1 MVGVPAVTTCRWE
14 RLETPQPERTRR
26 MLRQVLQ
33 AGLRRSF
40 QTLGR
45 FVASHPVFF
54 ASAPVLVSVL
64 LGASFSRYRVEG
76 DVESLLVPKHSLAK
90 IEGNLV
96 DSLFPVNRS
105 KHALYS
111 DLQTPGRYGRVI
123 VTSKRGSILD
133 PVHTD
138 LVLQLHRSIVLLQVP
153 VLGFNYSFSHLCLL
167 DDKNTCIIDDIIR
180 ALEDSQSARFANLS
194 SHPLRYP
201 ITRLADGRMAYIGH
215 QLGGVQA
222 WGSGPPVRGP
232 GVSGRGE
239 GVRSARALQ
248 LTYYLQAR
256 GALTDRVASQWEQAF
271 CGELGRFGAGHP
283 ELGLYPFTSSSL
295 RSDFQASSV
304 LAQRPLLASICVCVL
319 LSVCC
324 CSMRDCVRAKPW
336 LGLLAL
342 LSIAL
347 SGLTAAGI
355 LNLTGA
361 TYNSTYLGVPFIL
374 LGHGL
379 FGTFEMLS
387 SWRRTRE
394 DQHVKERVASVFSDV
409 MLRYSG
415 GTLLHQ
421 VTLGLAA
428 SPLTNLEAVRLFCRC
443 AALGVTV
450 GYLYTLSFYAACLV
464 ATGYLETGYRHG
476 CFCRRV
482 PKKGA
487 LDSKPRWYRC
497 LMYTRYQD
505 DTHTHNAIHTPNA
518 SHAQTLTSNS
528 ILTHTHIPN
537 ATHGHT
543 HTPNTTH
550 SHDHTP
556 NTSHGQTHTPNT
568 SHGQTHTPNTTHGHT
583 HTPNTT
589 HSHTHPS
596 NTHNPTTSS
605 DLRPRDSHLLLGC
618 VRRCYGDWITNTY
631 VKPFVV
637 LLYLIYISFGLMGFL
652 QVSQG
657 SDPSSLVAMDT
668 GTLLYARAQQRYF
681 SSYSPVIGFYI
692 YESAPYWNASVQ
704 RDLLEYA
711 KGFQRISWLESYL
724 EFLTER
730 NISTTTQSR
739 ESFTRML
746 RLSFLRQPQ
755 FAHFADDIIF
765 AERGE
770 GEEPEMAASRVF
782 LVAKTTENKREE
794 MSVLLDTLRR
804 LSLTSRVRF
813 LIFNPSFVYL
823 DRYATAVSSPLRHSL
838 IAVLFLLGL
847 SSLAVVEPLVAV
859 WLSLTLLSVQFGV
872 LGFMTLCGVEL
883 DCVSVLCL
891 ISALGHSADC
901 CAPLLATF
909 SSGRG
914 DSRTVWVRL
923 ALERH
928 GVPALQMLICY
939 IAALLPLAAVRSN
952 LTRSLFR
959 CLALTAFCSALHT
972 LAFLPTLLT
981 FLPPAKKTTSRPG
994 DRGEGEG
1001 PREEVECVEMVDST
1015 RVVDQIT
1022 TV

>member
-1 MVGVPAVTTCRWE
+1 
-14 RLETPQPERTRR
+14 

-33 AGLRRSF
+33 AGLRSSF
-40 QTLGR
+40 QALGR

-76 DVESLLVPKHSLAK
+76 NVESLLVPKHSLAK

-105 KHALYS
+105 KHTLYS

-123 VTSKRGSILD
+123 VTSRRGSILD
-133 PVHTD
+133 PLHTD
-138 LVLQLHRSIVLLQVP
+138 LVLKLHRAVVQLQVP

-180 ALEDSQSARFANLS
+180 SLEDSQSARFANRS
-194 SHPLRYP
+194 SLPLRYP

-222 WGSGPPVRGP
+222 WGAGPAVQGP
-232 GVSGRGE
+232 GGVSGRGQ

-283 ELGLYPFTSSSL
+283 ELSLYPFTSSSL
-295 RSDFQASSV
+295 RTDFQASSV
-304 LAQRPLLASICVCVL
+304 LARRPLLASVCVCLVL
-319 LSVCC
+319 AVGC

-355 LNLTGA
+355 LNLTGT

-415 GTLLHQ
+415 ATLLHQ
-421 VTLGLAA
+421 VSLGLAA

-450 GYLYTLSFYAACLV
+450 GYLYTLSFYATCLV

-487 LDSKPRWYRC
+487 LDTKPRWYRC

-505 DTHTHNAIHTPNA
+505 E
-518 SHAQTLTSNS
+518 
-528 ILTHTHIPN
+528 
-537 ATHGHT
+537 
-543 HTPNTTH
+543 TH
-550 SHDHTP
+550 S
-556 NTSHGQTHTPNT
+556 Q
-568 SHGQTHTPNTTHGHT
+568 
-583 HTPNTT
+583 T
-589 HSHTHPS
+589 HSHTQ
-596 NTHNPTTSS
+596 
-605 DLRPRDSHLLLGC
+605 DSHLLLGC
-618 VRRCYGDWITNTY
+618 VQRCYGDWITNTY
-631 VKPFVV
+631 VKPFMV
-637 LLYLIYISFGLMGFL
+637 LLYLVYISFGLMGFL

-657 SDPSSLVAMDT
+657 SEPSSLVALDT
-668 GTLLYARAQQRYF
+668 GTSLYARAQQRYF
-681 SSYSPVIGFYI
+681 SSYTPVIGFYV
-692 YESAPYWNASVQ
+692 YESAPYWNTSVQ

-711 KGFQRISWLESYL
+711 EGFQRISWLESYL
-724 EFLTER
+724 DYLRER
-730 NISTTTQSR
+730 NLTTTSQSR
-739 ESFTRML
+739 DSFTRML

-765 AERGE
+765 AERDE

-838 IAVLFLLGL
+838 MAVLFLLGL

-872 LGFMTLCGVEL
+872 LGFMTLWGVEL

-901 CAPLLATF
+901 CGPLLATF

-928 GVPALQMLICY
+928 GVPSLQTLICY
-939 IAALLPLAAVRSN
+939 TAALLPLAAVHSN

-959 CLALTAFCSALHT
+959 CLVLTAFCSALHA

-981 FLPPAKKTTSRPG
+981 FLPPAKKTGSRQG

-1001 PREEVECVEMVDST
+1001 LREEVECVEMVDST

>member
-1 MVGVPAVTTCRWE
+1 MLFNLIKHQNRVE
-14 RLETPQPERTRR
+14 IETVAESINNTMNSLHHFNVLHSHGSIIEASETRR
-26 MLRQVLQ
+26 GQK
-33 AGLRRSF
+33 A
-40 QTLGR
+40 
-45 FVASHPVFF
+45 
-54 ASAPVLVSVL
+54 
-64 LGASFSRYRVEG
+64 
-76 DVESLLVPKHSLAK
+76 
-90 IEGNLV
+90 
-96 DSLFPVNRS
+96 
-105 KHALYS
+105 
-111 DLQTPGRYGRVI
+111 RYGLTSVPTPEIEQDEVAEGRVKNCI
-123 VTSKRGSILD
+123 
-133 PVHTD
+133 
-138 LVLQLHRSIVLLQVP
+138 LQLLPRATLKPQV
-153 VLGFNYSFSHLCLL
+153 
-167 DDKNTCIIDDIIR
+167 
-180 ALEDSQSARFANLS
+180 A
-194 SHPLRYP
+194 
-201 ITRLADGRMAYIGH
+201 
-215 QLGGVQA
+215 
-222 WGSGPPVRGP
+222 
-232 GVSGRGE
+232 GE
-239 GVRSARALQ
+239 
-248 LTYYLQAR
+248 
-256 GALTDRVASQWEQAF
+256 
-271 CGELGRFGAGHP
+271 CG
-283 ELGLYPFTSSSL
+283 
-295 RSDFQASSV
+295 
-304 LAQRPLLASICVCVL
+304 
-319 LSVCC
+319 
-324 CSMRDCVRAKPW
+324 
-336 LGLLAL
+336 
-342 LSIAL
+342 
-347 SGLTAAGI
+347 
-355 LNLTGA
+355 
-361 TYNSTYLGVPFIL
+361 
-374 LGHGL
+374 GHGL

-415 GTLLHQ
+415 ATLLHQ
-421 VTLGLAA
+421 VSLGLAA

-450 GYLYTLSFYAACLV
+450 GYLYTLSFYATCLV

-487 LDSKPRWYRC
+487 LDTKPRWYRC

-505 DTHTHNAIHTPNA
+505 ETHSQTHSHTPN
-518 SHAQTLTSNS
+518 ST
-528 ILTHTHIPN
+528 
-537 ATHGHT
+537 HT
-543 HTPNTTH
+543 HTPM
-550 SHDHTP
+550 
-556 NTSHGQTHTPNT
+556 
-568 SHGQTHTPNTTHGHT
+568 
-583 HTPNTT
+583 
-589 HSHTHPS
+589 
-596 NTHNPTTSS
+596 
-605 DLRPRDSHLLLGC
+605 RPQDSHLLLGC
-618 VRRCYGDWITNTY
+618 VQRCYGDWITNTY
-631 VKPFVV
+631 VKPFMV
-637 LLYLIYISFGLMGFL
+637 LLYLVYISFGLMGFL

-657 SDPSSLVAMDT
+657 SEPSSLVAMDT

-681 SSYSPVIGFYI
+681 SSYSPVIGFYV
-692 YESAPYWNASVQ
+692 YESAPYWNTSVQ

-724 EFLTER
+724 DYLTER
-730 NISTTTQSR
+730 NLSTTSQSR

-765 AERGE
+765 AERDE

-838 IAVLFLLGL
+838 MAVLFLLGL

-872 LGFMTLCGVEL
+872 LGFMTLWGVEL

-901 CAPLLATF
+901 CGPLLATF

-928 GVPALQMLICY
+928 GVPSLQTLICY
-939 IAALLPLAAVRSN
+939 TAALLPLAAVRSN

-959 CLALTAFCSALHT
+959 CLVLTAFCSALHA

-981 FLPPAKKTTSRPG
+981 FLPPAKKTGSRQG

-1001 PREEVECVEMVDST
+1001 LREEVECVEMVDST

>member
-138 LVLQLHRSIVLLQVP
+138 LVLQ
-153 VLGFNYSFSHLCLL
+153 
-167 DDKNTCIIDDIIR
+167 
-180 ALEDSQSARFANLS
+180 
-194 SHPLRYP
+194 
-201 ITRLADGRMAYIGH
+201 
-215 QLGGVQA
+215 VQA

-550 SHDHTP
+550 SHD
-556 NTSHGQTHTPNT
+556 HTPNT

>member
-1 MVGVPAVTTCRWE
+1 MVGVPAVSSRWWE
-14 RLETPQPERTRR
+14 RLKTLCPERARR

-33 AGLRRSF
+33 AGLRSSF
-40 QTLGR
+40 QALGR

-76 DVESLLVPKHSLAK
+76 NVESLLVPKHSLAK

-105 KHALYS
+105 KHTLYS

-123 VTSKRGSILD
+123 VTSRRGSILD
-133 PVHTD
+133 PLHTD
-138 LVLQLHRSIVLLQVP
+138 LVLKLHRAVVQLQVP

-180 ALEDSQSARFANLS
+180 ALEDSQSARFANRS
-194 SHPLRYP
+194 SLPLRYP

-215 QLGGVQA
+215 QLGGVCTVYFH
-222 WGSGPPVRGP
+222 WSP
-232 GVSGRGE
+232 

-283 ELGLYPFTSSSL
+283 ELSLYPFTSSSL
-295 RSDFQASSV
+295 RTDFQASSV
-304 LAQRPLLASICVCVL
+304 LARRPLLASVCVCLVL
-319 LSVCC
+319 AVGC

-355 LNLTGA
+355 LNLTGT

-415 GTLLHQ
+415 ATLLHQ
-421 VTLGLAA
+421 VSLGLAA

-443 AALGVTV
+443 AALGITV
-450 GYLYTLSFYAACLV
+450 GYLYTLSFYATCLV

-487 LDSKPRWYRC
+487 LDTKPRWYRC

-505 DTHTHNAIHTPNA
+505 ETHSQTHSHTPN
-518 SHAQTLTSNS
+518 ST
-528 ILTHTHIPN
+528 
-537 ATHGHT
+537 HT
-543 HTPNTTH
+543 HTPN
-550 SHDHTP
+550 P
-556 NTSHGQTHTPNT
+556 
-568 SHGQTHTPNTTHGHT
+568 
-583 HTPNTT
+583 
-589 HSHTHPS
+589 
-596 NTHNPTTSS
+596 
-605 DLRPRDSHLLLGC
+605 
-618 VRRCYGDWITNTY
+618 RCYGDWITNTY
-631 VKPFVV
+631 VKPFMV
-637 LLYLIYISFGLMGFL
+637 LLYLVYISFGLMGFL

-657 SDPSSLVAMDT
+657 SEPSSLVAMDT

-681 SSYSPVIGFYI
+681 SSYSPVIGFYV
-692 YESAPYWNASVQ
+692 YESAPYWNTSVQ

-724 EFLTER
+724 DYLTER
-730 NISTTTQSR
+730 NLSTTSQSR

-765 AERGE
+765 AERDE

-838 IAVLFLLGL
+838 MAVLFLLGL

-872 LGFMTLCGVEL
+872 LGFMTLWGVEL

-901 CAPLLATF
+901 CGPLLATF

-928 GVPALQMLICY
+928 GVPSLQTLICY
-939 IAALLPLAAVRSN
+939 TAALLPLAAVRSN

-959 CLALTAFCSALHT
+959 CLVLTAFCSALHA

-981 FLPPAKKTTSRPG
+981 FLPPAKKTGSRQG

-1001 PREEVECVEMVDST
+1001 LREEVECVEMVDST

>member
-1 MVGVPAVTTCRWE
+1 MVGVPAVSSRWWE
-14 RLETPQPERTRR
+14 RLKTLCPERARR

-33 AGLRRSF
+33 AGLRSSF
-40 QTLGR
+40 QALGR

-76 DVESLLVPKHSLAK
+76 NVESLLVPKHSLAK

-105 KHALYS
+105 KHTLYS

-123 VTSKRGSILD
+123 VTSRRGSILD
-133 PVHTD
+133 PLHTD
-138 LVLQLHRSIVLLQVP
+138 LVLKLHRAVVQLQVP

-180 ALEDSQSARFANLS
+180 ALEDSQSARFANRS
-194 SHPLRYP
+194 SLPLRYP

-222 WGSGPPVRGP
+222 WGAGPAVQGP
-232 GVSGRGE
+232 GGVSGRGQ

-283 ELGLYPFTSSSL
+283 ELSLYPFTSSSL
-295 RSDFQASSV
+295 RTDFQASSV
-304 LAQRPLLASICVCVL
+304 LARRPLLASVCLCLVL
-319 LSVCC
+319 AVGC

-355 LNLTGA
+355 LNLTGT

-415 GTLLHQ
+415 ATLLHQ
-421 VTLGLAA
+421 VSLGLAA

-450 GYLYTLSFYAACLV
+450 GYLYTLSFYATCLV

-487 LDSKPRWYRC
+487 LDTKPRWYRC

-505 DTHTHNAIHTPNA
+505 ETHSQTHSHTPNSTHTHTPNA
-518 SHAQTLTSNS
+518 AHTY
-528 ILTHTHIPN
+528 THTANPAHSH
-537 ATHGHT
+537 THT

-550 SHDHTP
+550 THDHTP
-556 NTSHGQTHTPNT
+556 NTTHA
-568 SHGQTHTPNTTHGHT
+568 HT

-589 HSHTHPS
+589 HIHAHTHIP
-596 NTHNPTTSS
+596 NTHTPTTISE
-605 DLRPRDSHLLLGC
+605 LRPQDSHLLLGC
-618 VRRCYGDWITNTY
+618 VQRCYGDWITNTY
-631 VKPFVV
+631 VKPFMV
-637 LLYLIYISFGLMGFL
+637 LLYLVYISFGLMGFL

-657 SDPSSLVAMDT
+657 SEPSSLVAMDT

-681 SSYSPVIGFYI
+681 SSYSPVIGFYV
-692 YESAPYWNASVQ
+692 YESAPYWNTSVQ

-724 EFLTER
+724 DYLTER
-730 NISTTTQSR
+730 NLSTTSQSR

-765 AERGE
+765 AERDE

-838 IAVLFLLGL
+838 MAVLFLLGL

-872 LGFMTLCGVEL
+872 LGFMTLWGVEL

-901 CAPLLATF
+901 CGPLLATF

-928 GVPALQMLICY
+928 GVPSLQTLICY
-939 IAALLPLAAVRSN
+939 TAALLPLAAVRSN

-959 CLALTAFCSALHT
+959 CLVLTAFCSALHA

-981 FLPPAKKTTSRPG
+981 FLPPAKKTGSRQG

-1001 PREEVECVEMVDST
+1001 LREEVECVEMVDST

>member
-1 MVGVPAVTTCRWE
+1 
-14 RLETPQPERTRR
+14 

-33 AGLRRSF
+33 AGLRSSF
-40 QTLGR
+40 QALGR

-76 DVESLLVPKHSLAK
+76 NVESLLVPKHSLAK

-105 KHALYS
+105 KHTLYS
-111 DLQTPGRYGRVI
+111 DLQTPSRYGRVI
-123 VTSKRGSILD
+123 VTSRRGSILD
-133 PVHTD
+133 PLHTD
-138 LVLQLHRSIVLLQVP
+138 LVLKLHRAVVQLQVP

-180 ALEDSQSARFANLS
+180 ALEDSQSARFANRS
-194 SHPLRYP
+194 SLPLRYP

-215 QLGGVQA
+215 QLGGVCTVYFH
-222 WGSGPPVRGP
+222 WSPVR
-232 GVSGRGE
+232 R
-239 GVRSARALQ
+239 VRSARALQ

-271 CGELGRFGAGHP
+271 CGELGQFGAGHP
-283 ELGLYPFTSSSL
+283 ELSLYPFTSSSL
-295 RSDFQASSV
+295 RTDFQASSV
-304 LAQRPLLASICVCVL
+304 LARRPLLASVCVCLVL
-319 LSVCC
+319 AVGC

-355 LNLTGA
+355 LNLTGT

-415 GTLLHQ
+415 ATLLHQ
-421 VTLGLAA
+421 VSLGLAA

-450 GYLYTLSFYAACLV
+450 GYLYTLSFYATCLV

-487 LDSKPRWYRC
+487 LDTKPRWYRC

-505 DTHTHNAIHTPNA
+505 ETHSQTHSHTPN
-518 SHAQTLTSNS
+518 ST
-528 ILTHTHIPN
+528 
-537 ATHGHT
+537 HT
-543 HTPNTTH
+543 HTPN
-550 SHDHTP
+550 
-556 NTSHGQTHTPNT
+556 
-568 SHGQTHTPNTTHGHT
+568 
-583 HTPNTT
+583 
-589 HSHTHPS
+589 
-596 NTHNPTTSS
+596 
-605 DLRPRDSHLLLGC
+605 
-618 VRRCYGDWITNTY
+618 RCYGDWITNTY
-631 VKPFVV
+631 VKPFMV
-637 LLYLIYISFGLMGFL
+637 LLYLVYISFGLMGFL

-657 SDPSSLVAMDT
+657 SEPSSLVAMDT

-681 SSYSPVIGFYI
+681 SSYSPVIGFYV
-692 YESAPYWNASVQ
+692 YESAPYWNTSVQ

-724 EFLTER
+724 DYLTER
-730 NISTTTQSR
+730 NLSTTSQSR
-739 ESFTRML
+739 DSFTRML

-765 AERGE
+765 AERDE

-838 IAVLFLLGL
+838 MAVLFLLGL

-872 LGFMTLCGVEL
+872 LGFMTLWGVEL

-901 CAPLLATF
+901 CGPLLATF

-928 GVPALQMLICY
+928 GVPSLQTLICY
-939 IAALLPLAAVRSN
+939 TAALLPLAAVRSN

-959 CLALTAFCSALHT
+959 CLVLTAFCSALHA

-981 FLPPAKKTTSRPG
+981 FLPPAKKTGSRQG

-1001 PREEVECVEMVDST
+1001 LREEVECVEMVDST

>member
-1 MVGVPAVTTCRWE
+1 MVGVPTVSSRWWE
-14 RLETPQPERTRR
+14 RLKTLCPERARR

-33 AGLRRSF
+33 AGLRSSF
-40 QTLGR
+40 QALGR

-76 DVESLLVPKHSLAK
+76 NVESLLVPKHSLAK

-105 KHALYS
+105 KHTLYS
-111 DLQTPGRYGRVI
+111 DLQTPSRYGRVI
-123 VTSKRGSILD
+123 VTSRRGSILD
-133 PVHTD
+133 PLHTD
-138 LVLQLHRSIVLLQVP
+138 LVLKLHRAVVQLQVP

-180 ALEDSQSARFANLS
+180 ALEDSQSARFANRS
-194 SHPLRYP
+194 SLPLRYP

-222 WGSGPPVRGP
+222 WGAGPAVQGP
-232 GVSGRGE
+232 GGVSGRGQ

-271 CGELGRFGAGHP
+271 CGELGQFGAGHP
-283 ELGLYPFTSSSL
+283 ELSLYPFTSSSL
-295 RSDFQASSV
+295 RTDFQASSV
-304 LAQRPLLASICVCVL
+304 LARRPLLASVCVCLVL
-319 LSVCC
+319 AVGC

-355 LNLTGA
+355 LNLTGT

-415 GTLLHQ
+415 ATLLHQ
-421 VTLGLAA
+421 VSLGLAA

-450 GYLYTLSFYAACLV
+450 GYLYTLSFYATCLV

-487 LDSKPRWYRC
+487 LDTKPRWYRC

-505 DTHTHNAIHTPNA
+505 ETHSQTHSHTPN
-518 SHAQTLTSNS
+518 ST
-528 ILTHTHIPN
+528 
-537 ATHGHT
+537 HT
-543 HTPNTTH
+543 HTPM
-550 SHDHTP
+550 
-556 NTSHGQTHTPNT
+556 
-568 SHGQTHTPNTTHGHT
+568 
-583 HTPNTT
+583 
-589 HSHTHPS
+589 
-596 NTHNPTTSS
+596 
-605 DLRPRDSHLLLGC
+605 RPQDSHLLLGC
-618 VRRCYGDWITNTY
+618 VQRCYGDWITNTY
-631 VKPFVV
+631 VKPFMV
-637 LLYLIYISFGLMGFL
+637 LLYLVYISFGLMGFL

-657 SDPSSLVAMDT
+657 SEPSSLVAMDT

-681 SSYSPVIGFYI
+681 SSYSPVIGFYV
-692 YESAPYWNASVQ
+692 YESAPYWNTSVQ

-724 EFLTER
+724 DYLTER
-730 NISTTTQSR
+730 NLSTTSQSR
-739 ESFTRML
+739 DSFTRML

-765 AERGE
+765 AERDE

-838 IAVLFLLGL
+838 MAVLFLLGL

-872 LGFMTLCGVEL
+872 LGFMTLWGVEL

-901 CAPLLATF
+901 CGPLLATF

-928 GVPALQMLICY
+928 GVPSLQTLICY
-939 IAALLPLAAVRSN
+939 TAALLPLAAVRSN

-959 CLALTAFCSALHT
+959 CLVLTAFCSALHA

-981 FLPPAKKTTSRPG
+981 FLPPAKKTGSRQG

-1001 PREEVECVEMVDST
+1001 LREEVECVEMVDST